1 VFGLVAGSRLGR
13 GAGVRRRWQR
23 CVPAKVGLSAR
34 VAHQAGVALPAGVAF
49 PAGVVLPAGVAF
61 QPGVALR
68 TVAIVGLVT
77 HRAVGA
83 LGTRNGDLR
92 TPGDHMVVAADR
104 PGLPDVFVASRPA
117 SAGWPDRPEVV
128 VLPHFTRAGTFT
140 AGTCRSPPVVAVA
153 GAAGLL
159 PVFVG
164 AQLDGAADG
173 GTVVLGFDAAV
184 VVPHL
189 VGADLH
195 RPVGAAPALVA
206 GHHWL
211 TAIATRT
218 ARRAKIV
225 TRATAIVTRAAQV
238 TALVPRITKVAT
250 RVKNVTAGITDVT
263 PGITDVTPGITD
275 VTAGVADVSPRVE
288 GTTARVQGATARVE
302 GTTARVQGAT
312 APVAAVTDT
321 TGIAHITA
329 GLTGIPDVTTGVAR
343 IAEITERVA
352 RVDAGLTEIPQ
363 PATITRFPDITGVG
377 RLTQVTGI
385 AAGTRIADT
394 AGVGGLEQFASIT
407 DTAGL
412 TEVARVAGIPRVTGL
427 MQTAG
432 IAQLTAGITPGTP
445 PIAVVPAPVHL
456 IAPCGPGVAALVPS
470 TVAAPEVVD
479 PPVAAVAAVPAL
491 ITASRGLVPVAG

>member
-1 VFGLVAGSRLGR
+1 MFGLVAGSRLGR

-23 CVPAKVGLSAR
+23 CVPAEVGLSAR
-34 VAHQAGVALPAGVAF
+34 VAHQAGVALPARVAHQ
-49 PAGVVLPAGVAF
+49 AGVVLPAGVAL

-104 PGLPDVFVASRPA
+104 PGLPDVLVASRPA

-195 RPVGAAPALVA
+195 RPVGAAPAFVARIPAVVA
-206 GHHWL
+206 GHHRI

-218 ARRAKIV
+218 GRRAKIV

-263 PGITDVTPGITD
+263 PGITDVT
-275 VTAGVADVSPRVE
+275 AGVADVSPRVE
-288 GTTARVQGATARVE
+288 GTTARVQGATARI
-302 GTTARVQGAT
+302 QGAT

-352 RVDAGLTEIPQ
+352 RVDAGLTGIPQ
-363 PATITRFPDITGVG
+363 PARIPRVATITRFPDITGVG

-412 TEVARVAGIPRVTGL
+412 TEVARVAGIARVTGL
-427 MQTAG
+427 MQPAG
-432 IAQLTAGITPGTP
+432 IAQLTAGITPGTA